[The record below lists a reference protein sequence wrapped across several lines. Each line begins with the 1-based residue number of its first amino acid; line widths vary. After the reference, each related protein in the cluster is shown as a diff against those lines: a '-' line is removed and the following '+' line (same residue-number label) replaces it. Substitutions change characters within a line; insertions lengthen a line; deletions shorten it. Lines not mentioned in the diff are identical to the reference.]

1 MERKF
6 LKAAPSAARV
16 VGSKN
21 GFAFEGAS
29 LCVNFGQFKSRRAI
43 KLQASPRTENI
54 QLQTFNCNSIRNH
67 S

>member
-1 MERKF
+1 
-6 LKAAPSAARV
+6 
-16 VGSKN
+16 
-21 GFAFEGAS
+21 